1 MNQMTHQDLDALF
14 SRVPLKSLDFRG
26 AARREEYVRVFVP
39 RLLAGGGGLVA
50 ALLAVVLYAQLGQ
63 GGAKGPYLDNDQAAA
78 YTHALGNYAPGFEDV
93 KEATAEVDLSAI
105 LGE

>member
-14 SRVPLKSLDFRG
+14 SRVPLKSLSFQG
-26 AARREEYVRVFVP
+26 ATRREEQVRVFVP

-50 ALLAVVLYAQLGQ
+50 VLLAVVLFAQLGQ
-63 GGAKGPYLDNDQAAA
+63 GRAKGPYLDNDQAAA
-78 YTHALGNYAPGFEDV
+78 YTRALGNYAPGFEDV
-93 KEATAEVDLSAI
+93 KAATAEVDIRAI